1 MTRMTKE
8 KEKKRKK
15 EDVCRDS
22 NHCAF
27 QPTQGTAYQ
36 MIDSCWWSV
45 CLLVQ
50 I

>member
-1 MTRMTKE
+1 MIKMTKE

-27 QPTQGTAYQ
+27 QPTQ
-36 MIDSCWWSV
+36 
-45 CLLVQ
+45 
-50 I
+50 